1 VCADGSA
8 GVSAL
13 LADATRVT
21 EVAIGA
27 DDTVAAALVD
37 RGVTVYA
44 TDIHP
49 QTVHPGIHLEV
60 DDLVAA
66 AERPE
71 PGAVYRSPVIY
82 ARRLPAELQRPLR
95 TVAERVG
102 ARWLFTTL
110 GFEEPILRTR
120 RQRLADGTVIHTAA
134 DR

>member
-1 VCADGSA
+1 M
-8 GVSAL
+8 
-13 LADATRVT
+13 T

-27 DDTVAAALVD
+27 DDTVAAALID

-44 TDIHP
+44 TDIRP
-49 QTVHPGIHLEV
+49 QGIHPDIHLQV

-66 AERPE
+66 AGRAD
-71 PGAVYRSPVIY
+71 PGAVYLSPVIY

-110 GFEEPILRTR
+110 GFEEPIVRTR
-120 RQRLADGTVIHTAA
+120 RQRLADGTVIHTAP

>member
-1 VCADGSA
+1 MCADASA
-8 GVSAL
+8 GVAAL
-13 LADATRVT
+13 LADAGRVT
-21 EVAIGA
+21 EVAIGG
-27 DDTVAAALVD
+27 DDAVAAALID
-37 RGVTVYA
+37 HGVTVYA
-44 TDIHP
+44 TDIRP
-49 QTVHPGIHLEV
+49 QTVHPAIHLQV

-66 AERPE
+66 AGRPE

-82 ARRLPAELQRPLR
+82 GRRLPAELQWPLR

-120 RQRLADGTVIHTAA
+120 RQRLADGTVLHTAP